1 MADPRRRLGDAG
13 ERLAIDYLT
22 EHGFE
27 VLERN
32 VRRREGEVDVIA
44 IDPRGALPVL
54 VFIEVKMRRP
64 RATGRAVEA
73 LSPRKQQRLRSLAE
87 VYASEHSELPSDLR
101 IDLVAIDLAADG
113 SVGTVEHVE
122 NAVEG

>member
-1 MADPRRRLGDAG
+1 MPGPRRRLGAAG
-13 ERLAIDYLT
+13 ERLAIAHL
-22 EHGFE
+22 EEQGFE

-44 IDPRGALPVL
+44 IDPQGPVL
-54 VFIEVKMRRP
+54 VFVEVKLRRP
-64 RATGRAVEA
+64 RATGRALEA
-73 LSPRKQQRLRSLAE
+73 LSTHKQRRLRALAE
-87 VYASEHSELPSDLR
+87 VYAAEHPDLPSDLR

-113 SVGTVEHVE
+113 SVATIEHVA